1 MHWTF
6 IYLFMATKKT
16 TTKADSK
23 KTATKS
29 KVEQKI
35 TQPVQTVNNSSTDDE
50 QLYDDLPAIPE
61 LNMKE
66 RQRRKTGGRQKGSVN
81 KVTAMTKAVISD
93 LLSDYQDSGLMGSD
107 FLALEPKDRFQC
119 AEKMMQYIMPKMQS
133 TSVDFNNKATK
144 ITIEQQLRELAKDP
158 EETDNKKV

>member
-1 MHWTF
+1 
-6 IYLFMATKKT
+6 MATKKT
-16 TTKADSK
+16 ATKASSK
-23 KTATKS
+23 NTATKS
-29 KVEQKI
+29 KVEQKR
-35 TQPVQTVNNSSTDDE
+35 TQHVQTVNNSSTDDE
-50 QLYDDLPAIPE
+50 QSYDDLPAIPE

-107 FLALEPKDRFQC
+107 FLSLEPKDRFQC

-133 TSVDFNNKATK
+133 TSVDFNNKTTK
-144 ITIEQQLRELAKDP
+144 ITIEQQLRELAEDQ